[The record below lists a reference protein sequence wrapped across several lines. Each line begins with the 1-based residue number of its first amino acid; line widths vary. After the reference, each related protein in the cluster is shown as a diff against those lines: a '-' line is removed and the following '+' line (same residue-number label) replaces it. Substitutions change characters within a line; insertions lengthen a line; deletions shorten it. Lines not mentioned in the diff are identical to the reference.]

1 MVRHNRVPL
10 LTHPVTESYLKVK
23 WERYGRWVQL
33 AKTSLISLQI
43 IFLLV
48 FTFSA
53 PTPTEIRSIEAM
65 NSTVNCTD
73 GINCTGTVE
82 FSTTATAA
90 RFLAMIFA
98 LVQFFDWLVAVI
110 RLRVAESLNITRN
123 SFVLIDGLSILMTL
137 IFTIPWT
144 STNSVVWQA
153 GAIAFFFAWFSLFL
167 TIQLFDLFGVYI
179 TMFMAITRNV
189 LQVLVICLF
198 FIIAFGLSLHILAG
212 NTQEHSNF
220 GYSLFKVF
228 GLMFGDFSYIFFV
241 RSQNDGE
248 LYYTEL
254 TFIFVI
260 TMTIIMA
267 IVFQNL
273 LIGLSLG
280 HIEEIRLNAIAE
292 KRAIEI
298 GFYKRIDSNFLQ
310 KRAFWKLNNESRKHT
325 IHPNKNVL
333 WIRQIWRHFWRT
345 LKGLDHIDMEASLP
359 TDNSHSVEQELV
371 GINARIDELV
381 VTQERMAETQE
392 KLLDMVNQILSAQH
406 PPKLD

>member
-1 MVRHNRVPL
+1 
-10 LTHPVTESYLKVK
+10 
-23 WERYGRWVQL
+23 
-33 AKTSLISLQI
+33 
-43 IFLLV
+43 
-48 FTFSA
+48 
-53 PTPTEIRSIEAM
+53 
-65 NSTVNCTD
+65 
-73 GINCTGTVE
+73 
-82 FSTTATAA
+82 
-90 RFLAMIFA
+90 
-98 LVQFFDWLVAVI
+98 
-110 RLRVAESLNITRN
+110 
-123 SFVLIDGLSILMTL
+123 
-137 IFTIPWT
+137 
-144 STNSVVWQA
+144 
-153 GAIAFFFAWFSLFL
+153 
-167 TIQLFDLFGVYI
+167 
-179 TMFMAITRNV
+179 MAITRNV

-298 GFYKRIDSNFLQ
+298 GFYKRIDSNFLR
-310 KRAFWKLNNESRKHT
+310 KRAFWKLNHESRKHT

-345 LKGLDHIDMEASLP
+345 LKGLDMEASLP